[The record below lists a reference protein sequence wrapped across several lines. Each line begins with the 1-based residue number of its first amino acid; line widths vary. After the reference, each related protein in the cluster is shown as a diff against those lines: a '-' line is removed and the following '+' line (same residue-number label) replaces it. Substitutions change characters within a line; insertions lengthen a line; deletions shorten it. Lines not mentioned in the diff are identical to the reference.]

1 MPTLS
6 RRQLLALPLSAAT
19 LALST
24 GARAWSWSPGSA
36 VEGSGKVV
44 ENSRSVTTFQ
54 KLRLDG
60 CFDVRV
66 RVGGPTQVVV
76 RADDNLQPLI
86 VTRVEGD
93 TLVVGTEQEK
103 NVHSRS
109 KVLVTVTTPSLTAA
123 ALRGSGDLSIDGASG
138 GPFEL
143 SLSGSGDVRL
153 GGANLSQLSVALAGS
168 GDVQLQGRAETARF
182 SIAGSGDIHAAEL
195 QTRNTK
201 VSIAGSGDAEV
212 QASELLDVNIA
223 GSGDVRYAG
232 SPRVQRQLA
241 GSGDVRPLH

>member
-6 RRQLLALPLSAAT
+6 RRHLLALPLLAT
-19 LALST
+19 SLALST
-24 GARAWSWSPGSA
+24 GAHAWSWSPGSA
-36 VEGSGKVV
+36 VEGSGKIV
-44 ENSRSVTTFQ
+44 EDTRSVPAFQ

-60 CFDVRV
+60 SFDVRV
-66 RVGGPTQVVV
+66 QIGAPAKVVV
-76 RADDNLQPLI
+76 RADDNLQALI

-93 TLVVGTEQEK
+93 TLVVGTEREQ

-109 KVLVTVTTPSLTAA
+109 KVLVTVVAPSLSAA
-123 ALRGSGDLSIDGASG
+123 SLRGSGDLSIEGATG

-143 SLSGSGDVRL
+143 SLSGSGDVRM
-153 GGANLSQLSVALAGS
+153 GSTNLSRLSVTLAGS
-168 GDVQLQGRAETARF
+168 GDVKLQGRAETASL
-182 SIAGSGDIHAAEL
+182 SIAGSGDIHAADL
-195 QTRNTK
+195 QTRNAK

-212 QASELLDVNIA
+212 QASDLLDVNIA

-241 GSGDVRPLH
+241 GSGEVRPLH